1 MRFITLS
8 GGFLICG
15 CAENMLASL
24 ETAVFGM
31 KKENRGQMLSRS
43 LNPPHL
49 EAGKEAVTCFHFSSI
64 FKAEAKPKGAQTS
77 F

>member
-1 MRFITLS
+1 M
-8 GGFLICG
+8 ICG

-24 ETAVFGM
+24 ETLFFGM
-31 KKENRGQMLSRS
+31 KEEKRGQMLSRS

-49 EAGKEAVTCFHFSSI
+49 EAGKEAVMCFHFSSV
-64 FKAEAKPKGAQTS
+64 FKAEAKSKGAQTS